1 MSRLNN
7 LKAAITEST
16 GGLSGLAFS
25 ALGCAAYAG
34 LLFVYQRTFSTA
46 AISLS
51 VFGFTLLSVCV
62 TYFNAL
68 SHGANTEERKASVNK
83 FTVLTFALFNSG
95 LLLSTAAYLGGDVV
109 IRYLAQNLEHLV
121 IAAASVVFIS
131 IMTIFSAFHF
141 VFSRLRYQEGGAT
154 SAASPREEIIE
165 RIEVSEARTPT
176 KSIRYSEKDRKR
188 KAAHFAG
195 RVMCFSGSPYLDN
208 DFDFE
213 VNEEFAQIS
222 YRGDHTY
229 EDEDFLYWMVF
240 QLLTAQQAEVA
251 LAKKSSRISWEHY
264 GDIEHYVSEL
274 LAAQPGASRIL
285 RDPKTAPE
293 VDWRSKRIRFFVKE
307 TIPKVHAFLRTN
319 SDQLKRITK
328 ATLSGTLTPL
338 ELRAILRSI
347 DTAHLPA
354 HWDESKSG
362 RNHLTLV
369 N

>member
-16 GGLSGLAFS
+16 GGLGGIAFS
-25 ALGCAAYAG
+25 ALSCAAYAG
-34 LLFVYQRTFSTA
+34 LFLVYDRTLTSS

-62 TYFNAL
+62 VYVNAL
-68 SHGANTEERKASVNK
+68 SHGGNSEERQASVRR
-83 FTVLTFALFNSG
+83 FSVLTFALFNSG
-95 LLLSTAAYLGGDVV
+95 LLLSTAAYLGGDVAV
-109 IRYLAQNLEHLV
+109 RYFVNNPEHLV
-121 IAAASVVFIS
+121 IAAASTAFITA
-131 IMTIFSAFHF
+131 MVLFSSFHF
-141 VFSRLRYQEGGAT
+141 VFARLKHQELGSVANST
-154 SAASPREEIIE
+154 REEIIE
-165 RIEVSEARTPT
+165 RIEVTEARTPT
-176 KSIRYSEKDRKR
+176 MSLRYSEKDRKR

-195 RVMCFSGSPYLDN
+195 RVMCFAGSPYLDN

-222 YRGDHTY
+222 YRGDHSY

-240 QLLTAQQAEVA
+240 QLLSAQQAEVA
-251 LAKKSSRISWEHY
+251 FAKKASKISWEHY

-274 LAAQPGASRIL
+274 LAARPGGSRIL
-285 RDPKTAPE
+285 RDPQNAPE

-307 TIPKVHAFLRTN
+307 TIPKVHAFLRQN

-347 DTAHLPA
+347 DTAYLPA